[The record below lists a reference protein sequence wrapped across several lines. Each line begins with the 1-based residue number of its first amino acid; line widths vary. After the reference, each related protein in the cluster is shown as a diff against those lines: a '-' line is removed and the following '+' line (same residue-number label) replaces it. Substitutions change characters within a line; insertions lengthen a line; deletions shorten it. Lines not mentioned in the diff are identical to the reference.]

1 MRGPGA
7 FCDVGSHS
15 QEHQSSL
22 SLSLSLCISD
32 DEQSYELDFDKAF

>member
-1 MRGPGA
+1 MEIINAHTLDFVPRPSEY
-7 FCDVGSHS
+7 VT
-15 QEHQSSL
+15 